1 MSASPT
7 HPQTFDRLNDA
18 LHAFVRVGRD
28 GQPSVASGPL
38 HGWNIAIK
46 DNFDLTGEIASVG
59 TPMFS
64 ARRGTRTA
72 TAVQR
77 LLDGGA
83 CIVGHTQMVE
93 LAFGGWGINAALG
106 TPRNPWDGRVKRV
119 AGGSS
124 SGSAVAVAA
133 RMVRAALGSDTAGSI
148 RMPAALCGITG
159 LKTSFGLIPQD
170 GVFPLA
176 PSYDSV
182 GPMAQTAAD
191 CALLFEVMT
200 GTSLAPMS
208 ASASASVP
216 MPMPAPAPAPVPTHP
231 RHGWRIAVFD
241 SAAYPIPVEPAVQRA
256 LDEAA
261 NSFVRLG
268 ARLRKTSPPF
278 ALADL
283 TRDAGTLIGAEA
295 WELHRARFETDPSAF
310 GADLQRRFEQA
321 RAVDSGKIAT
331 ARSARVE
338 ASERFRRWLAA
349 DEVLLLPTV
358 HCSAPALDSV
368 DERASPLGQFT
379 RWVNH
384 VGGCALSL
392 PAGFDALG
400 LPVSI
405 QLVGQAGIE
414 SRLLALGVAFQQAT
428 DWHRRV
434 PDLAWATS
442 P

>member
-1 MSASPT
+1 MSSSQSRPES
-7 HPQTFDRLNDA
+7 FDRLNNA
-18 LHAFVRVGRD
+18 LNAFVRVGPNGR
-28 GQPSVASGPL
+28 PSVAEGPL

-46 DNFDLTGEIASVG
+46 DCFDLAGEIASVG
-59 TPMFS
+59 SPMFS
-64 ARRGTRTA
+64 TRRATRTA

-77 LLDGGA
+77 LLDAGA

-106 TPRNPWDGRVKRV
+106 TPRNPWDGHVKRV

-133 RMVRAALGSDTAGSI
+133 RMVPAALGSDTAGSV

-159 LKTSFGLIPQD
+159 LKTSFGLIPED

-182 GPMAQTAAD
+182 GPMAQTADD

-200 GTSLAPMS
+200 GTSLAPM
-208 ASASASVP
+208 
-216 MPMPAPAPAPVPTHP
+216 PALS
-231 RHGWRIAVFD
+231 GCRIAMFD
-241 SAAYPIPVEPAVQRA
+241 SAAYPVTVEPAVQRA
-256 LDEAA
+256 LDDAT
-261 NSFVRLG
+261 NTFVRLG
-268 ARLRKTSPPF
+268 AHLGKTSPPF

-295 WELHRARFETDPSAF
+295 WNVHRTRFENDPSAF

-321 RAVDSGKIAT
+321 RVTDSGTIAV
-331 ARSARVE
+331 ARAARVE
-338 ASERFRRWLAA
+338 ASERFRRWLPA

-358 HCSAPALDSV
+358 HCSAPTLDSV

-400 LPVSI
+400 LPVAI
-405 QLVGQAGIE
+405 QLVGQAGTE
-414 SRLLALGVAFQQAT
+414 ARLLALGAAFQQAT
-428 DWHRRV
+428 DWHRRL
-434 PDLAWATS
+434 PDLAWATNS
-442 P
+442 

>member
-1 MSASPT
+1 MSSVT
-7 HPQTFDRLNDA
+7 TRHETFDALNGV
-18 LHAFVRVGRD
+18 LHAFVRVRPTEK
-28 GQPSVASGPL
+28 PSAVKGPL
-38 HGWNIAIK
+38 HGWDIGIK
-46 DNFDLTGEIASVG
+46 DCFDLTGEVASVG

-64 ARRGTRTA
+64 TRRATRTA

-77 LLDGGA
+77 LIDAGA
-83 CIVGHTQMVE
+83 HIVGHTQMVE
-93 LAFGGWGINAALG
+93 LAFGGWGINAAMG
-106 TPRNPWDGRVKRV
+106 TPRNPWDGRTVRV

-159 LKTSFGLIPQD
+159 LKTSFGLIPED

-182 GPMAQTAAD
+182 GPMASSADD
-191 CALLFEVMT
+191 CARLFGVLT
-200 GTSLAPMS
+200 GTHLAS
-208 ASASASVP
+208 
-216 MPMPAPAPAPVPTHP
+216 MPAPY
-231 RHGWRIAVFD
+231 GWRLRLLDSRAYAVT
-241 SAAYPIPVEPAVQRA
+241 VEPAVQRA
-256 LDEAA
+256 LDAA
-261 NSFVRLG
+261 VDVFVRLG
-268 ARLRKTSPPF
+268 ALPSRSVPPF

-295 WELHRARFETDPSAF
+295 WNLHRARFEADQSTF
-310 GADLQRRFEQA
+310 GAELQRRFQQACAADPGTILSA
-321 RAVDSGKIAT
+321 RA
-331 ARSARVE
+331 ARVE
-338 ASERFRRWLAA
+338 ASERFRRWLPA

-358 HCSAPALDSV
+358 HCSAPALESV
-368 DERASPLGQFT
+368 DERGSPLGQFT

-400 LPVSI
+400 LPVAI
-405 QLVGQAGIE
+405 QLVGRAGAE
-414 SRLLALGVAFQQAT
+414 PRLLALGSAFQQVT
-428 DWHRRV
+428 DWHRCA
-434 PDLAWATS
+434 PELAWVTE

>member
-1 MSASPT
+1 MSSSATRQEP
-7 HPQTFDRLNDA
+7 FDCLNNA
-18 LHAFVRVGRD
+18 LHAFVRVGPT
-28 GQPSVASGPL
+28 GQPSAVEGPL

-46 DNFDLTGEIASVG
+46 DCFDLAGEIASVG

-64 ARRGTRTA
+64 ARRATRTGI
-72 TAVQR
+72 AVQR
-77 LLDGGA
+77 LLDAGA
-83 CIVGHTQMVE
+83 RIVGHTQMVE

-159 LKTSFGLIPQD
+159 LKTTFGLIAED

-182 GPMAQTAAD
+182 GPMAQSAGD
-191 CALLFEVMT
+191 CARLFEVLT
-200 GTSLAPMS
+200 GTSLAPMQ
-208 ASASASVP
+208 
-216 MPMPAPAPAPVPTHP
+216 APS
-231 RHGWRIAVFD
+231 GWRISVFD
-241 SAAYPIPVEPAVQRA
+241 SAAYPVPVQPTVQRA
-256 LDEAA
+256 LDDAA
-261 NSFVRLG
+261 NVFVDLG
-268 ARLRKTSPPF
+268 ASLSKSSPPF

-295 WELHRARFETDPSAF
+295 WDLHRARFETDPHAF
-310 GADLQRRFEQA
+310 GTDLQHRFEQA
-321 RAVDSGKIAT
+321 RTVASGTIAT

-368 DERASPLGQFT
+368 DERGSPLGQFT

-400 LPVSI
+400 LPVAI
-405 QLVGQAGIE
+405 QLVGQAGTE
-414 SRLLALGVAFQQAT
+414 ARLLALGSAFQQAT

-434 PDLAWATS
+434 PDLAWATN

>member
-1 MSASPT
+1 MSSSPT
-7 HPQTFDRLNDA
+7 RPAHFDRLNNA
-18 LHAFVRVGRD
+18 LHAFVRVRPTR
-28 GQPSVASGPL
+28 QPSVADGPL

-46 DNFDLTGEIASVG
+46 DCFDLAGEVASVG
-59 TPMFS
+59 TPMFVT
-64 ARRGTRTA
+64 RRATRTA

-77 LLDGGA
+77 LLDAGA

-159 LKTSFGLIPQD
+159 LKTSFGLIPED
-170 GVFPLA
+170 GLFPLA

-182 GPMAQTAAD
+182 GPMAQSADD
-191 CALLFEVMT
+191 CARLFEVLT
-200 GTSLAPMS
+200 GTNLTPMQAPS
-208 ASASASVP
+208 
-216 MPMPAPAPAPVPTHP
+216 
-231 RHGWRIAVFD
+231 GWRIAVFD
-241 SAAYPIPVEPAVQRA
+241 SAAYPLPVEPAVQRA
-256 LDEAA
+256 LDAAA
-261 NSFVRLG
+261 NVFVRLG
-268 ARLRKTSPPF
+268 AHLSKISPPC
-278 ALADL
+278 ALVDL

-295 WELHRARFETDPSAF
+295 WTVHRARFENDPSAF
-310 GADLQRRFEQA
+310 GSDLQRRFEQA
-321 RAVDSGKIAT
+321 RVTDSGTIAA
-331 ARSARVE
+331 ARAARVE
-338 ASERFRRWLAA
+338 ASEQFRHWLPA

-368 DERASPLGQFT
+368 DERGSPLGQFT

-384 VGGCALSL
+384 VGACALTL

-400 LPVSI
+400 LPVAI
-405 QLVGQAGIE
+405 QLVGQAGTE
-414 SRLLALGVAFQQAT
+414 ARLLALGCAFQHAT

>member
-1 MSASPT
+1 MNSSPAR
-7 HPQTFDRLNDA
+7 QESFDRLNNA
-18 LHAFVRVGRD
+18 LHAFVRVAPT
-28 GQPSVASGPL
+28 GQPSVAEGPL

-46 DNFDLTGEIASVG
+46 DCFDLAGEIASVG
-59 TPMFS
+59 TPMLA
-64 ARRGTRTA
+64 ARRATRTA

-77 LLDGGA
+77 LLDAGA
-83 CIVGHTQMVE
+83 RIVGHTQMVE

-106 TPRNPWDGRVKRV
+106 TPRNPWDGRIVRV

-133 RMVRAALGSDTAGSI
+133 RMVPAALGSDTAGSI

-159 LKTSFGLIPQD
+159 LKTSFGLISED

-182 GPMAQTAAD
+182 GPMAQTADD
-191 CALLFEVMT
+191 CARLFEVLT
-200 GTSLAPMS
+200 GTTLTPMHAPS
-208 ASASASVP
+208 
-216 MPMPAPAPAPVPTHP
+216 
-231 RHGWRIAVFD
+231 GWRISVLD
-241 SAAYPIPVEPAVQRA
+241 SAAYPVPVDAAVQRA

-261 NSFVRLG
+261 NAFVRMG
-268 ARLRKTSPPF
+268 AHLSKSAPPF
-278 ALADL
+278 ALVDL
-283 TRDAGTLIGAEA
+283 THDAGTLIGAEA
-295 WELHRARFETDPSAF
+295 WTVHRARFEAEPSAF

-321 RAVDSGKIAT
+321 RVTDSGTIAV
-331 ARSARVE
+331 ARAARVE

-368 DERASPLGQFT
+368 DERGSPLGQFT

-384 VGGCALSL
+384 VGGCALTL

-400 LPVSI
+400 LPVAI
-405 QLVGQAGIE
+405 QLVGQAGTE
-414 SRLLALGVAFQQAT
+414 ARLLALGSAFQQAT
-428 DWHRRV
+428 DWHRRL
-434 PDLAWATS
+434 PDLAWATNS
-442 P
+442 

>member
-1 MSASPT
+1 MNSSQSRSEP
-7 HPQTFDRLNDA
+7 FDRLNNA
-18 LHAFVRVGRD
+18 LHAFVRVGPTRL
-28 GQPSVASGPL
+28 PSVADGPL
-38 HGWNIAIK
+38 HGWNVAIK
-46 DNFDLTGEIASVG
+46 DCFDLAGEIASVG

-64 ARRGTRTA
+64 ARRATRTA

-77 LLDGGA
+77 LLDAGA

-106 TPRNPWDGRVKRV
+106 TPRNPWDGRLVRV

-124 SGSAVAVAA
+124 SGSAVAVGA
-133 RMVRAALGSDTAGSI
+133 RMVPAALGSDTAGSI

-159 LKTSFGLIPQD
+159 LKTTFGLIPED

-182 GPMAQTAAD
+182 GPMAQTAD
-191 CALLFEVMT
+191 ECARLFEVLT
-200 GTSLAPMS
+200 GTSLAPMQ
-208 ASASASVP
+208 
-216 MPMPAPAPAPVPTHP
+216 APS
-231 RHGWRIAVFD
+231 GWRISVFD
-241 SAAYPIPVEPAVQRA
+241 SAAYPVPVKPAVQRA

-261 NSFVRLG
+261 NVFVRLG
-268 ARLRKTSPPF
+268 AHLSKSVPPF
-278 ALADL
+278 ALVDL

-295 WELHRARFETDPSAF
+295 WTLHRARFEKDPSAF

-321 RAVDSGKIAT
+321 RVADSGAIAI
-331 ARSARVE
+331 ARAARVE
-338 ASERFRRWLAA
+338 ASERFRRWLPT

-368 DERASPLGQFT
+368 DERGSPLGQFT

-384 VGGCALSL
+384 VGGCALTL

-400 LPVSI
+400 LPVAI
-405 QLVGQAGIE
+405 QLVGQAGAE
-414 SRLLALGVAFQQAT
+414 ARLLALGSAFQRAA
-428 DWHRRV
+428 DWHLRA
-434 PDLAWATS
+434 PDLAWVTD

>member
-1 MSASPT
+1 MSSSQTRPAS
-7 HPQTFDRLNDA
+7 FDRLNDA
-18 LHAFVRVGRD
+18 LNAFVRVRPNA
-28 GQPSVASGPL
+28 QPSVTAGPL
-38 HGWNIAIK
+38 LGWNIAIK
-46 DNFDLTGEIASVG
+46 DCFDLAGEIASVG

-64 ARRGTRTA
+64 ARRAARTA

-77 LLDGGA
+77 LLDAGA
-83 CIVGHTQMVE
+83 YIVGHTQMVE

-106 TPRNPWDGRVKRV
+106 TPRNPWDGRTVRV

-133 RMVRAALGSDTAGSI
+133 RMVPAALGSDTAGSI

-159 LKTSFGLIPQD
+159 LKTSFGLIPED

-182 GPMAQTAAD
+182 GPMAQTADD
-191 CALLFEVMT
+191 CARLFEVLT
-200 GTSLAPMS
+200 GTCLAPMH
-208 ASASASVP
+208 
-216 MPMPAPAPAPVPTHP
+216 APN
-231 RHGWRIAVFD
+231 GWRIAVLD
-241 SAAYPIPVEPAVQRA
+241 SAAYPVPVEPAVQRA

-261 NSFVRLG
+261 NTFVRLG
-268 ARLRKTSPPF
+268 AQLSKTSPPF

-295 WELHRARFETDPSAF
+295 WNVHRTRFETNPSAF

-321 RAVDSGKIAT
+321 RVTDSGTIAV
-331 ARSARVE
+331 ARAARVE
-338 ASERFRRWLAA
+338 ASERFRRWLPA

-400 LPVSI
+400 LPVAI
-405 QLVGQAGIE
+405 QLVGQAGTE
-414 SRLLALGVAFQQAT
+414 ARLLALGAAFQQAT
-428 DWHRRV
+428 DWHRRL
-434 PDLAWATS
+434 PDLAWATNS
-442 P
+442 

>member
-1 MSASPT
+1 MKPAPSPSESVA
-7 HPQTFDRLNDA
+7 RLNNA
-18 LHAFVRVGRD
+18 LHAFVRVRPSR
-28 GQPSVASGPL
+28 QPSVTDGAL
-38 HGWNIAIK
+38 HGWTVAIK
-46 DNFDLTGEIASVG
+46 DCFDLAGDIASVG
-59 TPMFS
+59 TPMFA
-64 ARRGTRTA
+64 ARRALRTA

-77 LLDGGA
+77 LLDAGA

-106 TPRNPWDGRVKRV
+106 TPRNPWDGRIVRV

-133 RMVRAALGSDTAGSI
+133 RLVPAALGSDTAGSI

-159 LKTSFGLIPQD
+159 LKTTFGLIPED

-182 GPMAQTAAD
+182 GPMAQTADD
-191 CALLFEVMT
+191 CARLFEVMAQKC
-200 GTSLAPMS
+200 LAPTQ
-208 ASASASVP
+208 
-216 MPMPAPAPAPVPTHP
+216 APS
-231 RHGWRIAVFD
+231 GWRISVFD
-241 SAAYPIPVEPAVQRA
+241 SSAYPVPVQSAVQRA

-261 NSFVRLG
+261 NAFVRLG
-268 ARLRKTSPPF
+268 AHLRKRAPPF
-278 ALADL
+278 ALAEL
-283 TRDAGTLIGAEA
+283 TRDAGTLIGSEA
-295 WELHRARFETDPSAF
+295 WALHRGRFETDPSAF
-310 GADLQRRFEQA
+310 GADTQRRFEQA
-321 RAVDSGKIAT
+321 RLTDSGTIAA
-331 ARSARVE
+331 ARAARVDASAR
-338 ASERFRRWLAA
+338 FRQWFAA
-349 DEVLLLPTV
+349 DEVLLMPTV

-368 DERASPLGQFT
+368 DERGSPLGQFT

-400 LPVSI
+400 LPVAI
-405 QLVGQAGIE
+405 QLVGQAGAE
-414 SRLLALGVAFQQAT
+414 ARLLALGSAFQHAT

-434 PDLAWATS
+434 PDLGWATG

>member
-1 MSASPT
+1 MSSSPT
-7 HPQTFDRLNDA
+7 HPETLDRLNKA
-18 LHAFVRVGRD
+18 LHAFVRVGRNA
-28 GQPSVASGPL
+28 QPSVAEGPL

-46 DNFDLTGEIASVG
+46 DCFDLAGEIASVG

-64 ARRGTRTA
+64 ARRATRTG

-77 LLDGGA
+77 LLDAGA

-106 TPRNPWDGRVKRV
+106 TPRNPWDGRIVRV

-133 RMVRAALGSDTAGSI
+133 RMVPAALGSDTAGSI

-159 LKTSFGLIPQD
+159 LKTSFGLIPED

-176 PSYDSV
+176 SSYDSV
-182 GPMAQTAAD
+182 GPMAQTADD
-191 CALLFEVMT
+191 CALLFEVLT
-200 GTSLAPMS
+200 GTSLT
-208 ASASASVP
+208 
-216 MPMPAPAPAPVPTHP
+216 PMPAPVQAPN
-231 RHGWRIAVFD
+231 GWRIAVFD
-241 SAAYPIPVEPAVQRA
+241 SAAYPVPVEPAVQRA

-261 NSFVRLG
+261 NTFVRLG
-268 ARLRKTSPPF
+268 AHLSKTSPPF
-278 ALADL
+278 ALVDL

-295 WELHRARFETDPSAF
+295 WDLHRVRFENDPSAF
-310 GADLQRRFEQA
+310 GEDLQRRFEQA
-321 RAVDSGKIAT
+321 RVTDSGTIAV
-331 ARSARVE
+331 ARAARVV
-338 ASERFRRWLAA
+338 ASERFRRWLPA

-358 HCSAPALDSV
+358 HCSAPALASV

-384 VGGCALSL
+384 VDGCALSL

-400 LPVSI
+400 LPVAI
-405 QLVGQAGIE
+405 QLVGQAGTE
-414 SRLLALGVAFQQAT
+414 ARLLALGSAFQQAT
-428 DWHRRV
+428 DWHLRV
-434 PDLAWATS
+434 PDLVWATS
-442 P
+442 A

>member
-1 MSASPT
+1 MSSSKKLDQDTRPES
-7 HPQTFDRLNDA
+7 FDRLNTA
-18 LHAFVRVGRD
+18 LHAFVRVGPTR
-28 GQPSVASGPL
+28 QPSVPDGPL

-46 DNFDLTGEIASVG
+46 DCFDVAGEIASVG
-59 TPMFS
+59 TPMFA
-64 ARRGTRTA
+64 ARRATRTA

-77 LLDGGA
+77 LLDAGA

-106 TPRNPWDGRVKRV
+106 TPRNPWDGRVVRV

-133 RMVRAALGSDTAGSI
+133 RMVPAALASDTAGSI
-148 RMPAALCGITG
+148 RMPAALCGVTG
-159 LKTSFGLIPQD
+159 LKTSFGLIPED

-182 GPMAQTAAD
+182 GPMAQTADD
-191 CALLFEVMT
+191 CALLFEVLA
-200 GTSLAPMS
+200 GTSLAPMQ
-208 ASASASVP
+208 
-216 MPMPAPAPAPVPTHP
+216 APS
-231 RHGWRIAVFD
+231 RWRISVFD
-241 SAAYPIPVEPAVQRA
+241 SAAYPVPVEPAVQRA
-256 LDEAA
+256 IDEAA
-261 NSFVRLG
+261 NVFVRLG
-268 ARLRKTSPPF
+268 AHLSKSVPPF

-283 TRDAGTLIGAEA
+283 TRDAGILIGAEA
-295 WELHRARFETDPSAF
+295 WTVHRARFETDPRAF

-321 RAVDSGKIAT
+321 RTADSGTIAAT
-331 ARSARVE
+331 RAARVE
-338 ASERFRRWLAA
+338 ASEHFRRWLPA
-349 DEVLLLPTV
+349 DEVLILPTV

-368 DERASPLGQFT
+368 DERGSPLGQFT

-400 LPVSI
+400 LPVAI
-405 QLVGQAGIE
+405 QLVGQAGTE
-414 SRLLALGVAFQQAT
+414 ARLLALGCAFQQAT
-428 DWHRRV
+428 DWHRRA
-434 PDLAWATS
+434 PDLAWATD

>member
-1 MSASPT
+1 MSSSPT
-7 HPQTFDRLNDA
+7 HPETFDRLNKA
-18 LHAFVRVGRD
+18 LRAFVRVGPTKQ
-28 GQPSVASGPL
+28 QPSGAEGPL

-46 DNFDLTGEIASVG
+46 DCFDLAGEIASVG

-64 ARRGTRTA
+64 ARRATRTA

-77 LLDGGA
+77 LLDAGA

-106 TPRNPWDGRVKRV
+106 TPRNPWDGRTVRV

-133 RMVRAALGSDTAGSI
+133 RMVTAALGSDTAGSI

-159 LKTSFGLIPQD
+159 LKTSFGLIPED

-182 GPMAQTAAD
+182 GPMAQTADD

-200 GTSLAPMS
+200 GTSLAPM
-208 ASASASVP
+208 
-216 MPMPAPAPAPVPTHP
+216 PTP
-231 RHGWRIAVFD
+231 SGLRIAVFD
-241 SAAYPIPVEPAVQRA
+241 SAAYPVPVEPAVQRA

-261 NSFVRLG
+261 NTFVRFG
-268 ARLRKTSPPF
+268 AHLSKTSPPF
-278 ALADL
+278 ALSDL

-295 WELHRARFETDPSAF
+295 WNVHRTRFENDPSAF

-321 RAVDSGKIAT
+321 RKVASGTIAT
-331 ARSARVE
+331 ARAARVE
-338 ASERFRRWLAA
+338 ASERFGRWLAA

-400 LPVSI
+400 LPVAI
-405 QLVGQAGIE
+405 QLVGQAGTE
-414 SRLLALGVAFQQAT
+414 ARLLALGSAFQQAT

-434 PDLAWATS
+434 PDLAWATD

>member
-1 MSASPT
+1 MKPLAPRSEAFAR
-7 HPQTFDRLNDA
+7 QNA
-18 LHAFVRVGRD
+18 MLHAFVRVGPSR
-28 GQPSVASGPL
+28 QRSVA
-38 HGWNIAIK
+38 HGALQGWSIAIK
-46 DNFDLTGEIASVG
+46 DCFDLTGEIASVG
-59 TPMFS
+59 TPMFA
-64 ARRGTRTA
+64 ARRATRTA

-77 LLDGGA
+77 LLDAGA

-133 RMVRAALGSDTAGSI
+133 RMVPAALGSDTAGSI

-159 LKTSFGLIPQD
+159 LKTTFGLIPED

-182 GPMAQTAAD
+182 GPMAQTADD

-200 GTSLAPMS
+200 GTSLAPM
-208 ASASASVP
+208 
-216 MPMPAPAPAPVPTHP
+216 PAPS
-231 RHGWRIAVFD
+231 GCRIAVFD
-241 SAAYPIPVEPAVQRA
+241 SAAYPVPVEPAVQHA
-256 LDEAA
+256 LDDAA
-261 NSFVRLG
+261 NVFVRLG
-268 ARLRKTSPPF
+268 ARLRKGSPPF
-278 ALADL
+278 ALTDL

-295 WELHRARFETDPSAF
+295 WNVHRARFESDPSAF

-321 RAVDSGKIAT
+321 RAADSGTIAA
-331 ARSARVE
+331 ARAARVE
-338 ASERFRRWLAA
+338 ASERFRRWLPA
-349 DEVLLLPTV
+349 DEVMLLPTV

-400 LPVSI
+400 LPVAI
-405 QLVGQAGIE
+405 QLVGQAGTE
-414 SRLLALGVAFQQAT
+414 ARLLALGSAFQQAT

-434 PDLAWATS
+434 PDLAWATD

>member
-1 MSASPT
+1 MSSSKGPAQGIRPEPLAVES
-7 HPQTFDRLNDA
+7 RLNNA
-18 LHAFVRVGRD
+18 LHAFVRITPT
-28 GQPSVASGPL
+28 GQPSVEDGPL

-46 DNFDLTGEIASVG
+46 DCFDLAGEIASVG
-59 TPMFS
+59 TPMFAS
-64 ARRGTRTA
+64 RRATRTG

-77 LLDGGA
+77 LLDAGA

-106 TPRNPWDGRVKRV
+106 TPRNPWDGRTVRV

-133 RMVRAALGSDTAGSI
+133 RMVPAALGSDTAGSI

-159 LKTSFGLIPQD
+159 LKTSFGLIPED

-182 GPMAQTAAD
+182 GPMAQTADD
-191 CALLFEVMT
+191 CALLFEVLT
-200 GTSLAPMS
+200 GTRLAPMQPS
-208 ASASASVP
+208 
-216 MPMPAPAPAPVPTHP
+216 MQAPN
-231 RHGWRIAVFD
+231 GWRIAVLD
-241 SAAYPIPVEPAVQRA
+241 RAAYPVPVEPAVQRA
-256 LDEAA
+256 LEEVADT
-261 NSFVRLG
+261 FVRLG
-268 ARLRKTSPPF
+268 AHLSRSSPPF

-295 WELHRARFETDPSAF
+295 WHLHRARFEADPSAF

-321 RAVDSGKIAT
+321 RVTDPGTIAA
-331 ARSARVE
+331 ARAARIE
-338 ASERFRRWLAA
+338 ACERFRRWLPT

-368 DERASPLGQFT
+368 DERGSPLGQFT

-384 VGGCALSL
+384 MGGCALTL

-400 LPVSI
+400 LPVAI
-405 QLVGQAGIE
+405 QLVGQAGTE
-414 SRLLALGVAFQQAT
+414 ARLLALGSAFQQAT

-434 PDLAWATS
+434 PNLAWATD

>member
-1 MSASPT
+1 MSSS
-7 HPQTFDRLNDA
+7 QTRPETFARLNNA
-18 LHAFVRVGRD
+18 LNAFVRVGPH
-28 GQPSVASGPL
+28 GQPSAEEGPL
-38 HGWNIAIK
+38 LGWNIAIK
-46 DNFDLTGEIASVG
+46 DCFDLAGEIASVG

-64 ARRGTRTA
+64 ARRATRTA

-77 LLDGGA
+77 LLDAGA

-106 TPRNPWDGRVKRV
+106 TPRNPWDGRIVRV

-133 RMVRAALGSDTAGSI
+133 RMVPAALGSDTAGSI

-159 LKTSFGLIPQD
+159 LKTTFGLIPED

-182 GPMAQTAAD
+182 GPMAQTADD
-191 CALLFEVMT
+191 CALLFEVLT
-200 GTSLAPMS
+200 GTTLAPIQ
-208 ASASASVP
+208 
-216 MPMPAPAPAPVPTHP
+216 APS
-231 RHGWRIAVFD
+231 GWRIAVLD
-241 SAAYPIPVEPAVQRA
+241 SAAYPVPVEPAVQRA

-261 NSFVRLG
+261 NTFVRLG
-268 ARLRKTSPPF
+268 AHLSKTSPPF
-278 ALADL
+278 ALVDL

-295 WELHRARFETDPSAF
+295 WDLHRARFEPDPSAF

-321 RAVDSGKIAT
+321 RVSDSGTIAL
-331 ARSARVE
+331 ARAARVA
-338 ASERFRRWLAA
+338 ASEHFRRWLPV

-400 LPVSI
+400 LPVAI
-405 QLVGQAGIE
+405 QLVGQAGTE
-414 SRLLALGVAFQQAT
+414 ERLLALGSAFQQAT
-428 DWHRRV
+428 DWHRHA
-434 PDLAWATS
+434 PDLAWATG

>member
-1 MSASPT
+1 MSSSPT
-7 HPQTFDRLNDA
+7 CPEPFDRLNSA
-18 LHAFVRVGRD
+18 LHAFVRVGPTT
-28 GQPSVASGPL
+28 QPSIAEGPL

-46 DNFDLTGEIASVG
+46 DCFDLAGEIASVG

-64 ARRGTRTA
+64 ARRATRTA

-77 LLDGGA
+77 LLDAGA
-83 CIVGHTQMVE
+83 NIVGHTQMVE

-106 TPRNPWDGRVKRV
+106 TPRNPWDGRIVRV

-133 RMVRAALGSDTAGSI
+133 RMVPAALGSDTAGSI

-159 LKTSFGLIPQD
+159 LKTTFGLIPKD

-182 GPMAQTAAD
+182 GPMAQTADD
-191 CALLFEVMT
+191 CARLFEVLA
-200 GTSLAPMS
+200 GTSLAPLQ
-208 ASASASVP
+208 APIKVP
-216 MPMPAPAPAPVPTHP
+216 E
-231 RHGWRIAVFD
+231 GWRISVLD
-241 SAAYPIPVEPAVQRA
+241 SAAYPVPVEPAVQRA

-261 NSFVRLG
+261 NVFVRLG
-268 ARLRKTSPPF
+268 AHLSRSASPF
-278 ALADL
+278 VLSNL

-295 WELHRARFETDPSAF
+295 WTVHRGRFEADPSAF

-321 RAVDSGKIAT
+321 RMADSGTIAV
-331 ARSARVE
+331 ARAARVE
-338 ASERFRRWLAA
+338 ASERFRRWLPA

-368 DERASPLGQFT
+368 DERGSPLGQFT

-384 VGGCALSL
+384 VGGCALTL
-392 PAGFDALG
+392 PAGFDAVG
-400 LPVSI
+400 LPVAI
-405 QLVGQAGIE
+405 QLVGQAGTE
-414 SRLLALGVAFQQAT
+414 ARLLALGSAFQQAT

-434 PDLAWATS
+434 PDLAWATD